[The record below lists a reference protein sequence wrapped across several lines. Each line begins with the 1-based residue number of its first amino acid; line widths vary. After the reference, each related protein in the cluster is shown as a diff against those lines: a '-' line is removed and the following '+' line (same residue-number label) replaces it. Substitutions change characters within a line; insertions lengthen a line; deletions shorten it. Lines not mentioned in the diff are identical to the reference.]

1 MKKQSLG
8 HFWFTEEMSLQF
20 TYGSKMNYFLLC
32 AWISEIFKYLMKSLE
47 IFHKWSIQYSLLKK
61 LSLD

>member
-20 TYGSKMNYFLLC
+20 TCGSKVNYFLLC

-47 IFHKWSIQYSLLKK
+47 IFQKWSIQYSLLKK